1 MSQQGNQFSQSIGDF
16 SNLRAREHVA
26 FLFSSLPEKQSKLF
40 SLVSSIL
47 EAGTNSIL
55 YLAGKQGVKGIRL
68 SMKDAGINVALYERR
83 MVLKIEDSQE
93 WYLDTGISQ
102 GLFRSDSEIESRFRN
117 FAESLIPAGLE
128 AITIISEMDILVR
141 KGFLEDCIRFEHTL
155 NLVISSLNAFC
166 VCVYDERDL
175 SDQGIP
181 SPQDRLAHLHN
192 RILR

>member
-1 MSQQGNQFSQSIGDF
+1 MSQQGNQFSQSIDDF

-83 MVLKIEDSQE
+83 MMLKIEDSQE

-117 FAESLIPAGLE
+117 FAESLIPAGPE

-141 KGFLEDCIRFEHTL
+141 KGFLEDCIRFERTL
-155 NLVISSLNAFC
+155 NLVISSLNALC

-175 SDQGIP
+175 SVQGIP